1 MEDNLLTLV
10 TKAKLNDTTSTE
22 EIISLFTP
30 LIKNRTKILYIK
42 NLDED
47 DLMQIGRISII
58 KAINNYDINRG
69 SSFISYLKNTIDK
82 NYFYE
87 IRKNTKCVYE
97 TSIYLAIKH
106 GKFYNS
112 LFVSQENIEANFLDK
127 ELLCELSNALTSLST
142 TEKELIEYVY
152 FKNTWGGLTRYSK
165 EKELPYSEVLNL
177 RNKILSKLKN
187 ALTL

>member
-1 MEDNLLTLV
+1 MEDYLLTLV
-10 TKAKLNDTTSTE
+10 KKSKLNDMHSME

-30 LIKNRTKILYIK
+30 LIKNRTKSLYIK
-42 NLDED
+42 NHDED

-58 KAINNYDINRG
+58 KAINKYDISRG
-69 SSFISYLKNTIDK
+69 SAFISYVKNTIDK

-97 TSIYLAIKH
+97 TSIPLAIKH
-106 GKFYNS
+106 SKFCNS
-112 LFVSQENIEANFLDK
+112 LFMSEENIEANFLDK
-127 ELLCELSNALTSLST
+127 ELHYKLSKTLASLST

-152 FKNTWGGLTRYSK
+152 FKNTWGGLTLYSK
-165 EKELPYSEVLNL
+165 EKALPYSEVLTL